1 MEEMNKEIMEN
12 GAMEIVEEVT
22 EKLTF
27 KENLTAYGLAGVFGI
42 GVVATGYLLIKG
54 GKKAYN
60 VIQSKRVNTVVSK
73 DEVVVDVEEEDIH
86 EVKDDESEQN

>member
-12 GAMEIVEEVT
+12 GTMEIVEEVA

-27 KENLTAYGLAGVFGI
+27 KENLAAYGLAGIFGL
-42 GVVATGYLLIKG
+42 GVVTSGYLLVKG
-54 GKKAYN
+54 GKKLYDT
-60 VIQSKRVNTVVSK
+60 IQSRRVKTVESK
-73 DEVVVDVEEEDIH
+73 DEVVVDVEEDIH

>member
-27 KENLTAYGLAGVFGI
+27 KENLTAYGLAGIFGI
-42 GVVATGYLLIKG
+42 GVVTTGYLLVKG
-54 GKKAYN
+54 GKKAYDA
-60 VIQSKRVNTVVSK
+60 IQSRRVKTVESK
-73 DEVVVDVEEEDIH
+73 DEVVVDIEEEDIH

>member
-42 GVVATGYLLIKG
+42 GVVATGYLLVKG

-60 VIQSKRVNTVVSK
+60 VIQSKRVKTVESK

>member
-54 GKKAYN
+54 GKKAYD
-60 VIQSKRVNTVVSK
+60 VIQSKRVKTVESK

>member
-22 EKLTF
+22 EKLTLGQ
-27 KENLTAYGLAGVFGI
+27 NIAAYALAGTFI
-42 GVVATGYLLIKG
+42 MGVGTIAYFAGKG
-54 GKKAYN
+54 GRKIYDK
-60 VIQSKRVNTVVSK
+60 IKSKRVNTVESK
-73 DEVVVDVEEEDIH
+73 DEVVVDIEEEDIH